1 MKNSFFNIK
10 TPCSESWDNM
20 LPNEEGKFCVKCDL
34 NVVDFTCATSK
45 EIDDYLNIKKNERV
59 CGRISVSKPKRVMR
73 RAAIGLAIV
82 SLTWPTYG
90 FNWDAQPQTL
100 PSFTLVQNSFGVIQ
114 GEIKDAETEEL
125 LPFVKITTT
134 VDGKMYG
141 CMSDFDGRYKLQI
154 PNMTNPSDTF
164 LVNFSHLD
172 YDTIQQSVVV
182 KSNHVS
188 FLNVSMNSDIEDIS
202 IGIIVREPIID
213 INGNPFEHKITE
225 PFKRN
230 KDK

>member
-1 MKNSFFNIK
+1 MKNSFFNVK

-20 LPNEEGKFCVKCDL
+20 LPNEEGKFCDKCARKII
-34 NVVDFTCATSK
+34 DFTSSSNSEISEYLEKNKATGVCGK
-45 EIDDYLNIKKNERV
+45 LNISRSKKALQHA
-59 CGRISVSKPKRVMR
+59 S
-73 RAAIGLAIV
+73 IGIALAVLI
-82 SLTWPTYG
+82 WPTFG
-90 FNWDAQPQTL
+90 FDWEMQEALTL
-100 PSFTLVQNSFGVIQ
+100 TVTQNTFAVIQ
-114 GEIKDAETEEL
+114 GEIKDAETEER

-154 PNMTNPSDTF
+154 PNMTNPSDTV
-164 LVNFSHLD
+164 LLNFSHFD

-182 KSNHVS
+182 KSNQIS
-188 FLNVSMNSDIEDIS
+188 FLNISMNSDIEDIS